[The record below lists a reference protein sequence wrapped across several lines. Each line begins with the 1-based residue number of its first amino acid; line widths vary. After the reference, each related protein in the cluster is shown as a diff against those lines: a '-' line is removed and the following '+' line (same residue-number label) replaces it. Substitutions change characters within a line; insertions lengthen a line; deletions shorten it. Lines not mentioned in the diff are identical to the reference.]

1 MQPRITAALKALI
14 VVLLALLLAT
24 QVALIPGVAVLAA
37 ERNPEL
43 AYLAGPG
50 IVGGIVLVA
59 LIELV
64 LVCVWRLLSLVRQD
78 RIFSSGAFLYVDIIM
93 VTMAAAAVL
102 IAAAVVVLLLGHAVN
117 PSILLL
123 GVVGVVIGIALA
135 LLVGVM
141 RGLLRKALELEQ
153 DLSEVV

>member
-1 MQPRITAALKALI
+1 MQPWITTALKALI

-24 QVALIPGVAVLAA
+24 QVALIPGVAAFTA
-37 ERNPEL
+37 QRSPEL

-59 LIELV
+59 LVELV
-64 LVCVWRLLSLVRQD
+64 LVCVWRLLTLVRQD

-93 VTMAAAAVL
+93 VTMAASAVL
-102 IAAAVVVLLLGHAVN
+102 IGAAVVVLLLGNAVT

-135 LLVGVM
+135 LLVAVM

>member
-24 QVALIPGVAVLAA
+24 QVVLIPGVALLTA

-43 AYLAGPG
+43 AYLAVPG

-64 LVCVWRLLSLVRQD
+64 LVCVWRLLSLVRED
-78 RIFSSGAFLYVDIIM
+78 RIFSPGSFLYVDIIM
-93 VTMAAAAVL
+93 MTMAASAVL
-102 IAAAVVVLLLGHAVN
+102 IAAAVVVLMLGHAVN

-123 GVVGVVIGIALA
+123 GVVGAVIGIALA

>member
-24 QVALIPGVAVLAA
+24 QVVLIPGAAVLAA

-78 RIFSSGAFLYVDIIM
+78 RIFSPGAFLYVDIIM
-93 VTMAAAAVL
+93 VTMAAS
-102 IAAAVVVLLLGHAVN
+102 AVVIAGALVVLALGQAVN

-135 LLVGVM
+135 LLVAVM

>member
-24 QVALIPGVAVLAA
+24 QVALIPGVAVLTA

-43 AYLAGPG
+43 GYLVGPG

-59 LIELV
+59 LIEIV

-78 RIFSSGAFLYVDIIM
+78 RIFSPGSFLYVDIIM
-93 VTMAAAAVL
+93 VTMAASAVL
-102 IAAAVVVLLLGHAVN
+102 IAGAMIVLLLGHAVN

-135 LLVGVM
+135 LLVAVM

>member
-1 MQPRITAALKALI
+1 MQPRITASLKALI
-14 VVLLALLLAT
+14 VVLLALLLST
-24 QVALIPGVAVLAA
+24 QVFLIPGVALLTA
-37 ERNPEL
+37 ERNPDL
-43 AYLAGPG
+43 AYLAVPG
-50 IVGGIVLVA
+50 IVGGIVLVV
-59 LIELV
+59 LIEIV
-64 LVCVWRLLSLVRQD
+64 LICVWRLLSLVRED
-78 RIFSSGAFLYVDIIM
+78 RIFSPGAFRYVDVIM
-93 VTMAAAAVL
+93 ATMAASAVL
-102 IAAAVVVLLLGHAVN
+102 IAGAVVVLAIGRAVN

>member
-14 VVLLALLLAT
+14 VVLLALLLST
-24 QVALIPGVAVLAA
+24 QVFLIPGVALLTA
-37 ERNPEL
+37 ERNPDL
-43 AYLAGPG
+43 AYLAVPG
-50 IVGGIVLVA
+50 IVGGIVLVV
-59 LIELV
+59 LIEIV
-64 LVCVWRLLSLVRQD
+64 LICVWRLLSLVRED
-78 RIFSSGAFLYVDIIM
+78 RIFSQGSFRYVDVIM
-93 VTMAAAAVL
+93 ATMAASAVL
-102 IAAAVVVLLLGHAVN
+102 IAGAVVVLAIGRAVN

>member
-1 MQPRITAALKALI
+1 MQPRITASLKALI
-14 VVLLALLLAT
+14 VVLLALLLST
-24 QVALIPGVAVLAA
+24 QVFLIPGVALLAA
-37 ERNPEL
+37 ERNPDL
-43 AYLAGPG
+43 AYLAVPG

-59 LIELV
+59 LIEIV
-64 LVCVWRLLSLVRQD
+64 LICVWRLLSLVRED
-78 RIFSSGAFLYVDIIM
+78 RIFSQGAFRYVDVIM
-93 VTMAAAAVL
+93 ATMAASAVL
-102 IAAAVVVLLLGHAVN
+102 IAGAVVVLAFGRAVN

-141 RGLLRKALELEQ
+141 RGLLRKALKLEQ

>member
-24 QVALIPGVAVLAA
+24 QIVLIPGAAVLEA

-78 RIFSSGAFLYVDIIM
+78 RIFSPGAFLYVDIIM
-93 VTMAAAAVL
+93 VTMAGS
-102 IAAAVVVLLLGHAVN
+102 AVVIAGALVVLALGHAVN

-135 LLVGVM
+135 LLVAVM

>member
-24 QVALIPGVAVLAA
+24 QIVLIPGVAVLAA

-50 IVGGIVLVA
+50 IVGGIVLVT

-78 RIFSSGAFLYVDIIM
+78 RIFSPGAFLYVDIIM
-93 VTMAAAAVL
+93 VTMAGS
-102 IAAAVVVLLLGHAVN
+102 AVVIAGALVVLALGHAVN

-135 LLVGVM
+135 LLVAVM